1 VAGLSDARERY
12 NSSRTS
18 AARIKGY
25 VWFRTDYFLGL
36 AFLHSL
42 YGVNGWFRVHCML
55 RVQNSDDFATAH
67 GGYGPVFLA
76 LAMTATA
83 ASGAT
88 FLGMPALAYSAGISS
103 LWQLLYPFGVYIAVW
118 VSMVAILRG
127 GEAFGSRTI
136 AEYLGDRY
144 KSDALRLMT
153 AGFSMLLLFYLA
165 GQLLSGA
172 LMFYNLL
179 ALETVPA
186 LIITAFMLMSYVAM
200 GGAHADILS
209 D

>member
-1 VAGLSDARERY
+1 
-12 NSSRTS
+12 
-18 AARIKGY
+18 
-25 VWFRTDYFLGL
+25 
-36 AFLHSL
+36 
-42 YGVNGWFRVHCML
+42 
-55 RVQNSDDFATAH
+55 
-67 GGYGPVFLA
+67 VFLA